1 MRISRHPFPVTIV
14 RDQKQLE
21 NVECFKYFV
30 SMLTD
35 DGRCTCEII
44 KDCRGKSCIQQEV
57 DSFYRQIGLKFEEE
71 TNKML
76 HLKLCMVLKIGHSGQ
91 QIRNTWKVL
100 KCGAGEGW
108 RRLRKAFRK

>member
-57 DSFYRQIGLKFEEE
+57 DSFYRHIGLKFEEE

-76 HLKLCMVLKIGHSGQ
+76 HLRHCFV
-91 QIRNTWKVL
+91 W
-100 KCGAGEGW
+100 C
-108 RRLRKAFRK
+108 